1 MGEIMKLKAKT
12 IWTPCGTMSAPF
24 NPNFGKILENCKTNE
39 DLFALVDVN
48 GFIDSDALNEVCARD
63 LYNDYQNWKRR

>member
-1 MGEIMKLKAKT
+1 MCEIMKLKAKS

-39 DLFALVDVN
+39 DLFALGVKTKLLA
-48 GFIDSDALNEVCARD
+48 INEMTTVKITN
-63 LYNDYQNWKRR
+63 LL